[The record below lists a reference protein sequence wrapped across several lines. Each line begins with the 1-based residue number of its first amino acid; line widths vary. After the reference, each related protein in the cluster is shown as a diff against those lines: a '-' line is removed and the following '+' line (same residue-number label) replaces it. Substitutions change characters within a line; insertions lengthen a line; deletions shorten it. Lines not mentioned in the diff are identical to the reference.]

1 MVDTKKSSS
10 FKALSAVILIV
21 LTIPSLSWGEMND
34 NINSPYSFGGACGS
48 QGAWTQNA
56 LAATQ
61 SLRKITL
68 KLKNDSNCTSL
79 GTSLQAALL
88 NLESNVQSSASDKK
102 SARLSQ
108 IPQELSALRNF
119 AADSPQNQKNVLKL
133 MMDTSIEGATLSAQV
148 NQENGSAAN
157 RLMDL
162 GGRVSA
168 GTKTGIQ
175 LLNQVVDD
183 LPQLNECLIGDGAMA
198 LGSFLSST
206 VKVASAFSSSGEEST
221 GSQLASTISKLTS
234 FARNSKFSKI
244 LRKLNQQEFLT
255 SMSCLVELT
264 SESYCQAR
272 EGMSLF
278 KTSMKSLK
286 IKKTE
291 SNTNTATNPY
301 TGYYVLNTHVPNITK
316 WMQKIQVGVDPKLPT
331 DAEFQ
336 NKINQEVTDFFKSV
350 KTLLGDYNSSIITI
364 KTLTTLEQKQ
374 NAVLKLL
381 ILTSD
386 RMTSEHNSGG
396 GNRQNFFTMA
406 KNEIKIPFFLIGI
419 DTVPDQVAGK
429 QANMQAMPYDQWLMN
444 NFSSIPAFNDPIA
457 LAETIRIN
465 MNILIKEAN
474 IATIEYF
481 NRWYIVDKQAL
492 VNESI
497 TDVNYT
503 VKDSLKV
510 IQKYLELAKAR
521 IVSYKGD
528 ASAIPIIVDTQLRI
542 KNVLNAYA
550 NIESLGQKWKNFD
563 SVDKIS
569 LEEIQASADMYEKL
583 INTVYEQFNVMTSK
597 SGFLANRMVTFVYK
611 DYDLLIKNNVDFTP
625 FQRDLFIAQG
635 MAAFDRMMQLYNGNP
650 ANIQSD
656 LNMALRI
663 NGGNLDALEML
674 LKDSM
679 VGTIAGLKLQIER
692 NADSSV
698 NPIPFFN
705 SIRRLLADMDKGFTV
720 HGSRGKYTFDKDM
733 PLIYAPWYWL
743 KHSDRYPLFSS
754 DDTTSSQQSEFSD
767 AVAVRAQLCI
777 QSLAFTDEGPFEDLC
792 RGTVLKNPFNTEVE
806 EVASKNNSLFQEL
819 LESVKNQFSN
829 DHRGVVE
836 DGDYSYDKLLLY
848 NTSKQNGAALNHSD
862 RVCAFRNYNHNVMV
876 QYMEINKE
884 KQNHNN

>member
-10 FKALSAVILIV
+10 LKGLSLTLLMV
-21 LTIPSLSWGEMND
+21 LTIPSLSWGELND
-34 NINSPYSFGGACGS
+34 SINSPYSFGGACGS

-79 GTSLQAALL
+79 GANLQVALS
-88 NLESNVQSSASDKK
+88 NLEGSVQSSVSDKK
-102 SARLSQ
+102 ATRLSQ

-148 NQENGSAAN
+148 NQESGNIAN

-183 LPQLNECLIGDGAMA
+183 LPQLNECLVGDGAMA

-221 GSQLASTISKLTS
+221 GSQLATTISKLTAY
-234 FARNSKFSKI
+234 ARNNKFSKI

-286 IKKTE
+286 MKKTE
-291 SNTNTATNPY
+291 VGTNIATNPY
-301 TGYYVLNTHVPNITK
+301 TGYYILNTHVPNITK

-350 KTLLGDYNSSIITI
+350 KTLLGDYNSSIISI
-364 KTLTTLEQKQ
+364 KTLSTLEQKQ

-381 ILTSD
+381 ISTSD
-386 RMTSEHNSGG
+386 RMTSGHGFGG
-396 GNRQNFFTMA
+396 ESRQNFFTMA
-406 KNEIKIPFFLIGI
+406 KNAIKIPFFLIGI

-429 QANMQAMPYDQWLMN
+429 QANMQAMAYDQWLMN
-444 NFSSIPAFNDPIA
+444 NFTSIPAFNDPIA

-521 IVSYKGD
+521 IVTFKGD
-528 ASAIPIIVDTQLRI
+528 ASAIPIIIDTQLRI

-550 NIESLGQKWKNFD
+550 NIESLGKKWKSFNTLD
-563 SVDKIS
+563 TIS
-569 LEEIQASADMYEKL
+569 SEEIQSSADMYEKL

-597 SGFLANRMVTFVYK
+597 SGFLANRMVTFIYK

-625 FQRDLFIAQG
+625 FQKDLFVSEG

-692 NADSSV
+692 NTDLSST
-698 NPIPFFN
+698 PSPFFN
-705 SIRRLLADMDKGFTV
+705 SIRRLLSDMDKGFTI
-720 HGSRGKYTFDKDM
+720 HGSRGRYTFDKDM

-743 KHSDRYPLFSS
+743 KHSDRYPLFAN
-754 DDTTSSQQSEFSD
+754 DDTASSQQSEFSD

-792 RGTVLKNPFNTEVE
+792 RGTVLKSPFNTEVE
-806 EVASKNNSLFQEL
+806 EVATKNNSLFQEL
-819 LESVKNQFSN
+819 LESVKKRFAE
-829 DHRGVVE
+829 DHDNTIQ
-836 DGDYSYDKLLLY
+836 DGDYSYDKLLIY
-848 NTSKQNGAALNHSD
+848 NTSNKKSAAINHSD
-862 RVCAFRNYNHNVMV
+862 RVCAFRNYNHKVMV
-876 QYMEINKE
+876 QYMEINQEKE
-884 KQNHNN
+884 KNNN